1 MMIEMYFYQCSDG
14 WAVRREYED
23 IPHKTFKHEEEA
35 REYAKTLSHIKGY
48 KLYVIRDGGNG
59 RDRVL

>member
-23 IPHKTFKHEEEA
+23 IPHKTLKNEKEA
-35 REYAKTLSHIKGY
+35 REYAESLAQTKGY
-48 KLYVIRDGGNG
+48 KIYAIRDGIMPSE
-59 RDRVL
+59 